1 MEEMTSQVAMYDLN
15 VMSCLD
21 AVVAVVMVGLAELK
35 Y

>member
-1 MEEMTSQVAMYDLN
+1 MEEMTAQVAIHDLN

-21 AVVAVVMVGLAELK
+21 AVIAVVMVGLAELK